1 MTDAQPAWTPL
12 PISVLTGFL
21 GSGKTTLLSKLLR
34 HPGMAETAV
43 IINEF
48 GEIGLDDLLVQ
59 GQLLEHVDP
68 NAQTQFVKM
77 NAGCL
82 CCTVRGDLEVAL
94 RDMYLKRVRKEIPP
108 FKRVVIE
115 TTGLADPAPILH
127 TLMDDP
133 VLAAYYRLDGVVTT
147 VDAVNAMDQLDKEQ
161 ECVKQIA
168 VADRVLLTKT
178 DLAAPEARAR
188 LETRLKAINPGA
200 PFYEVRD
207 GEIEPA
213 RILEAGLYNPET
225 KSADVRRWLN
235 DEAYAHGH
243 DHGAH
248 HHDHHS
254 HDHDHDHDHGHDHGH
269 AHAHD
274 DVNRHDDRIRAH
286 CIVVEAPM
294 DWDVV
299 AAWLGA
305 LAQSRGPDL
314 LRMKGIV
321 NVAGEETPIAVHGV
335 QHLFHPPARLPKWP
349 DSDRRSKFVFIVRE
363 IPRADI
369 EDSLARFQADAA
381 KRAAL
386 TAKA

>member
-1 MTDAQPAWTPL
+1 MTDSQPAWTPL

-21 GSGKTTLLSKLLR
+21 GSGKTTLLAKLLR

-68 NAQTQFVKM
+68 SAQTQFVKM

-94 RDMYLKRVRKEIPP
+94 RDMYLKRVRGQIPP

-147 VDAVNAMDQLDKEQ
+147 VDAVNAMDQLDKEK
-161 ECVKQIA
+161 ESVKQIA

-178 DLAAPEARAR
+178 DIAEPKALASLKAR
-188 LETRLKAINPGA
+188 LAAINPGA
-200 PFYEVRD
+200 PLFEVRH

-213 RILEAGLYNPET
+213 RILEAGLYNPDT
-225 KSADVRRWLN
+225 KTADVRRWLN
-235 DEAYAHGH
+235 EEAYAQSH
-243 DHGAH
+243 AH
-248 HHDHHS
+248 RH
-254 HDHDHDHDHGHDHGH
+254 HDHDHHDHGHDH
-269 AHAHD
+269 AHD
-274 DVNRHDDRIRAH
+274 HGDVNRHDDRIRAH
-286 CIVVEAPM
+286 CIVVEAPLE
-294 DWDVV
+294 WDAV

-321 NVAGEETPIAVHGV
+321 NVQGEETPIAVHGV

-349 DSDRRSKFVFIVRE
+349 DADRRSKFVFIVRD
-363 IPRADI
+363 IPRKEI
-369 EDSLARFQADAA
+369 EDSLARFQLDAA

-386 TAKA
+386 SAKG

>member
-1 MTDAQPAWTPL
+1 MTDATPAWTPL

-21 GSGKTTLLSKLLR
+21 GSGKTTLLTKLLR

-68 NAQTQFVKM
+68 AAQTQFVKM

-94 RDMYLKRVRKEIPP
+94 RDMYLKRVRGQIPP

-147 VDAVNAMDQLDKEQ
+147 VDAVNAMDQLDKEK
-161 ECVKQIA
+161 ESVKQIA

-178 DLAAPEARAR
+178 DIAEPKALAALKAR
-188 LETRLKAINPGA
+188 LAAINPGA
-200 PFYEVRD
+200 PLFEVRQ

-213 RILEAGLYNPET
+213 RILEAGLYNPDT
-225 KSADVRRWLN
+225 KTADVRRWLN
-235 DEAYAHGH
+235 EEAYAQTKAH
-243 DHGAH
+243 AH
-248 HHDHHS
+248 HH
-254 HDHDHDHDHGHDHGH
+254 HDHDHGHDHHGHDHGHDH
-269 AHAHD
+269 AHE

-286 CIVVEAPM
+286 CLLIDAPLE
-294 DWDVV
+294 WDAV

-321 NVAGEETPIAVHGV
+321 HVQGEETPIAVHGV

-349 DSDRRSKFVFIVRE
+349 DADRRSKFVFIVRD
-363 IPRADI
+363 IPRAEI
-369 EDSLARFQADAA
+369 EDSLARFQTDAA

-386 TAKA
+386 HAKA

>member
-68 NAQTQFVKM
+68 AAQTQFVKM

-94 RDMYLKRVRKEIPP
+94 RDMYLKRVRGEIPP

-147 VDAVNAMDQLDKEQ
+147 VDAVNAMDQLDREQ
-161 ECVKQIA
+161 ECIKQIA

-178 DLAAPEARAR
+178 DIATPDMRAR
-188 LETRLKAINPGA
+188 LEARLKAINPGA
-200 PFYEVRD
+200 PLFEVHQ
-207 GEIEPA
+207 GEIEPKH
-213 RILEAGLYNPET
+213 ILEAGLYNPDT
-225 KSADVRRWLN
+225 KTADVRRWLN
-235 DEAYAHGH
+235 DEAYAQTKAHAH
-243 DHGAH
+243 DHH
-248 HHDHHS
+248 HHDHA
-254 HDHDHDHDHGHDHGH
+254 HDHDHGHDHHH
-269 AHAHD
+269 AHE

-286 CIVVEAPM
+286 CLLIDAPLE
-294 DWDVV
+294 WDVV

-321 NVAGEETPIAVHGV
+321 HVAGEATPIAVHGV
-335 QHLFHPPARLPKWP
+335 QHLFHPPARLPQWP
-349 DSDRRSKFVFIVRE
+349 DADRRSKFVFIVRD
-363 IPRADI
+363 IPRGEI

-386 TAKA
+386 AAKA

>member
-1 MTDAQPAWTPL
+1 MTDTHQAWTPL

-21 GSGKTTLLSKLLR
+21 GSGKTTLLTKLLR

-68 NAQTQFVKM
+68 AAQTQFVKM

-94 RDMYLKRVRKEIPP
+94 RDMYLKRVRGQIPS

-147 VDAVNAMDQLDKEQ
+147 VDAVNAMDQLDKEK
-161 ECVKQIA
+161 ESVKQIA

-178 DLAAPEARAR
+178 DIVAPEARAR
-188 LETRLKAINPGA
+188 LEARLKAINPGA
-200 PFYEVRD
+200 PLIEVRH

-213 RILEAGLYNPET
+213 RILEAGLYNPDT
-225 KSADVRRWLN
+225 KTADVRRWLN
-235 DEAYAHGH
+235 EEAYAQGHAHG
-243 DHGAH
+243 DH
-248 HHDHHS
+248 HHH
-254 HDHDHDHDHGHDHGH
+254 HDHGHDHH
-269 AHAHD
+269 HDHAHD
-274 DVNRHDDRIRAH
+274 HHDHAHEDVNRHDDRIRAH
-286 CIVVEAPM
+286 CIVIDTPLE
-294 DWDVV
+294 WDVV

-349 DSDRRSKFVFIVRE
+349 DADRRSKFVFIVRE
-363 IPRADI
+363 IPRAEI
-369 EDSLARFQADAA
+369 EDSLARFQDDAA

-386 TAKA
+386 TAKV

>member
-1 MTDAQPAWTPL
+1 MTDTHQAWTPL

-21 GSGKTTLLSKLLR
+21 GSGKTTLLTKLLR
-34 HPGMAETAV
+34 DPGMAETAV

-68 NAQTQFVKM
+68 AAQTQFVKM

-82 CCTVRGDLEVAL
+82 CCTVRGDLEIAL
-94 RDMYLKRVRKEIPP
+94 RDMYLKRVRGQIPS

-147 VDAVNAMDQLDKEQ
+147 VDAVNAMDQLDKEK
-161 ECVKQIA
+161 ESVKQIA

-178 DLAAPEARAR
+178 DLASPELRAR
-188 LETRLKAINPGA
+188 LEARLKAINPGA
-200 PFYEVRD
+200 PLIEVRHGD
-207 GEIEPA
+207 IEPA
-213 RILEAGLYNPET
+213 RILEAGLYNPDT
-225 KSADVRRWLN
+225 KTADVRRWLN
-235 DEAYAHGH
+235 EEAYAQGHSHG
-243 DHGAH
+243 DH
-248 HHDHHS
+248 HHR
-254 HDHDHDHDHGHDHGH
+254 HDHDHDHDHDH
-269 AHAHD
+269 AHE

-286 CIVVEAPM
+286 CIVIDAPLE
-294 DWDVV
+294 WDVV

-349 DSDRRSKFVFIVRE
+349 DGDRRSKFVFIVRE
-363 IPRADI
+363 IPRAEI
-369 EDSLARFQADAA
+369 EDSLARFRADAA

-386 TAKA
+386 SAKA